1 MNACDFAVLGMGAST
16 SLGWWVASTYLW
28 LCSRLSIAI
37 FIVCAPYL
45 TDHPSIHPLYIHS
58 THRWICM
65 RERRR
70 EEEGLK
76 RVMAMQGFKPMSE
89 LPAEE
94 QG

>member
-1 MNACDFAVLGMGAST
+1 
-16 SLGWWVASTYLW
+16 
-28 LCSRLSIAI
+28 
-37 FIVCAPYL
+37 
-45 TDHPSIHPLYIHS
+45 
-58 THRWICM
+58 M

-70 EEEGLK
+70 EEEELK